1 MGKIEKPKKEKIH
14 FYYNK
19 KINLNIQIQNS
30 IEKLN
35 AIFKQKKSWVK
46 IVHSLRD
53 VSTAS
58 SKTFYSTASSHWC
71 PRQQAHIKKEWKKR
85 LKGNSNAGNSNANNA
100 RRVERNEERKKWLS
114 ELGQRDLDARIAR
127 EAVKTQNEKSPVASD
142 HKNRESYC
150 LLDKNMKYSP

>member
-19 KINLNIQIQNS
+19 EINLNIQIQNS

-53 VSTAS
+53 VSIIQNLLQYGIITLVPEA
-58 SKTFYSTASSHWC
+58 TSSH
-71 PRQQAHIKKEWKKR
+71 KERMEKTT
-85 LKGNSNAGNSNANNA
+85 
-100 RRVERNEERKKWLS
+100 ERKLKCRKLKC
-114 ELGQRDLDARIAR
+114 EQR
-127 EAVKTQNEKSPVASD
+127 TTS
-142 HKNRESYC
+142 
-150 LLDKNMKYSP
+150 